1 MDFSKVTEVLGV
13 ATKKDGSEIRGFG
26 KNGEW
31 IMYSVILEDGKKL
44 NVFGPVKV
52 GDVVY
57 ELKQDPQYHTWQ
69 GKVKPAGS
77 TIAPNNPVQDMSQPT
92 NAQIMEAVRKTYAL
106 VLEVQKKLN
115 EELSTEPYA
124 DQTPDE
130 PEVLPDDAYDGEPVD
145 IKTLNIPF

>member
-57 ELKQDPQYHTWQ
+57 ELKQDPQYHTWS

-77 TIAPNNPVQDMSQPT
+77 TIAPNNPVPDMGQPT

-115 EELSTEPYA
+115 EELSTDPYEG
-124 DQTPDE
+124 QIPDKK
-130 PEVLPDDAYDGEPVD
+130 PDVLPDDDFNGEEISLD
-145 IKTLNIPF
+145 QIPF